1 MVSITFSSS
10 TELSD
15 SPAREGE
22 QKGGAAPDTAG
33 PAVSIRGNPQMKDTR
48 STESHPC
55 CSSLGLAPCDTA
67 RAEDASGRAHTLFR
81 AALHAACPAPFSI
94 STWTG

>member
-1 MVSITFSSS
+1 MVGMTFSSS

-22 QKGGAAPDTAG
+22 QKGGAAPHTAG
-33 PAVSIRGNPQMKDTR
+33 PAVSIRGNPQMKDSR
-48 STESHPC
+48 STEGHPC
-55 CSSLGLAPCDTA
+55 CLSLGLAPCDTA
-67 RAEDASGRAHTLFR
+67 RAEDASGSVHTRLR